1 MKNESNKKS
10 KKWIIPVAIIG
21 ALFVIMIVALC
32 LTGEGGGSTTTTA
45 GNPFYTLPTDGVELP
60 PDWFDN

>member
-21 ALFVIMIVALC
+21 ALLVVMIVAFC
-32 LTGEGGGSTTTTA
+32 LTGNGGGPTT
-45 GNPFYTLPTDGVELP
+45 PTLPKDGMELP
-60 PDWFDN
+60 IDWFD

>member
-1 MKNESNKKS
+1 MNNAPSKKS

-32 LTGEGGGSTTTTA
+32 LTGNGGNPATTTT
-45 GNPFYTLPTDGVELP
+45 LELP
-60 PDWFDN
+60 IDWFD

>member
-21 ALFVIMIVALC
+21 ALFVIMIVAFC
-32 LTGEGGGSTTTTA
+32 LTGNGGGPTT
-45 GNPFYTLPTDGVELP
+45 PTLPKDGMELP
-60 PDWFDN
+60 IDWFD

>member
-21 ALFVIMIVALC
+21 ALLVVMIVAFC
-32 LTGEGGGSTTTTA
+32 LTGNGGGPTT
-45 GNPFYTLPTDGVELP
+45 PTIPQNGMELP
-60 PDWFDN
+60 IDWF

>member
-21 ALFVIMIVALC
+21 ALLVVMIVAFC
-32 LTGEGGGSTTTTA
+32 LTGNGGSPTT
-45 GNPFYTLPTDGVELP
+45 PTIPQNGMELP
-60 PDWFDN
+60 IDWFD

>member
-1 MKNESNKKS
+1 MKNAPSKKS

-32 LTGEGGGSTTTTA
+32 LTGNGGPTT
-45 GNPFYTLPTDGVELP
+45 PTIPKNGMELP
-60 PDWFDN
+60 VDWFN